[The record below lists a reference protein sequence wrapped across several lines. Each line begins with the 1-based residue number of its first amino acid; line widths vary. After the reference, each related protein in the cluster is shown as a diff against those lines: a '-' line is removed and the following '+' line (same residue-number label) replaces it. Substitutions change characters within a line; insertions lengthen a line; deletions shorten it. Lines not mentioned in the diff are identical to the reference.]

1 LKSVD
6 ELSGEIRG
14 PSVLEMNKQTK
25 MHNNTTSSNQHHH
38 QNTTSSS
45 PAAHNHH
52 QRAKSNNSRPAT
64 QGEKIQHL
72 KHQIE
77 KQMKAY
83 VKQEEYEEMLKLIK
97 QLNLISADKWQ
108 ELENEV
114 DKLDY
119 SDVEYKSTRGFVTD
133 DEIAILASDIN
144 TPYNGKSIN
153 EMIELTRNNSE
164 IRQSTPLIKQSI
176 MTINKNN
183 HDDENMKETKFIE
196 LNKNNNNNIE
206 NKPNYAFKRSILR
219 KLMIAQRQKF
229 LMKKE
234 QVDFN
239 KMKNNFADT
248 SISNFSQAS
257 GFVNCNGEK
266 SAKLN
271 AGTDQNDQNENVK

>member
-1 LKSVD
+1 M
-6 ELSGEIRG
+6 SGEIRG
-14 PSVLEMNKQTK
+14 PSVLEKNKETQV
-25 MHNNTTSSNQHHH
+25 HSNTASSYHH
-38 QNTTSSS
+38 QNKSSS
-45 PAAHNHH
+45 LSPSAHNHHHH
-52 QRAKSNNSRPAT
+52 QRAKSNNSRQAT

-144 TPYNGKSIN
+144 APYNANIN
-153 EMIELTRNNSE
+153 EIIELTRHNSE
-164 IRQSTPLIKQSI
+164 IRQSTPLIKQNI
-176 MTINKNN
+176 MTISKNN
-183 HDDENMKETKFIE
+183 NDDENMKETKFIE
-196 LNKNNNNNIE
+196 LNKNNNNIE

-266 SAKLN
+266 SAKYN
-271 AGTDQNDQNENVK
+271 AGTDQNDQSENVK